1 MKRINARIKSNALR
15 AFWITLTAG
24 IAIFTI
30 YTSVHTIRDMQ
41 QTKRKSIEVDKEI
54 AMYEARI
61 AADSTAT
68 ENLKSPEYL
77 ERYAREE
84 LHMQREGETVY
95 IIE

>member
-1 MKRINARIKSNALR
+1 MMKTRIKNNALK

-30 YTSVHTIRDMQ
+30 YTSVRTIRDMQ
-41 QTKRKSIEVDKEI
+41 QTKKKSAEVDKDI
-54 AMYEARI
+54 ARYEARI
-61 AADSTAT
+61 AADSTFC
-68 ENLKSPEYL
+68 ENMKSPEYL

-84 LHMQREGETVY
+84 LHMQRQGETVY